1 MSEKYTVGK
10 DALTPKEYD
19 SLCDACSSIEDE
31 TLLKFTTSTGMR
43 REDVVN
49 VEWQNVDLVEGL
61 VKFSEKKKGGRIRTI
76 HIGEK
81 LRILLLKYYKTCKHN
96 QKYVFDFCGRTA
108 YNKLQKLCDV
118 ARIRRRPFHA
128 LRATCVK
135 RCQAAGWTPEQ
146 VCEITGDSLRVIQ
159 EHYATPSSSEMQEV
173 ARGKEIV

>member
-10 DALTPKEYD
+10 DALTPKEYTE
-19 SLCDACSSIEDE
+19 LCDACDSIVDE
-31 TLLKFTTSTGMR
+31 TLLKFTTSTGLR
-43 REDVVN
+43 REDVVA
-49 VEWQNVDLVEGL
+49 VEWKNVNLTSGTIT
-61 VKFSEKKKGGRIRTI
+61 FSEKKKGGRIRTI

-81 LRILLLKYYKTCKHN
+81 MRVLLVKYNKTCKNN

-108 YNKLQKLCDV
+108 YNKLQNLCDV
-118 ARIRRRPFHA
+118 AGIRRRPFHA

-146 VCEITGDSLRVIQ
+146 VCELTGDSLRVIQ

-173 ARGKEIV
+173 AKAREIV